1 ERIETE
7 GAGLSTRRYRSG
19 DPQRLTQGLDL
30 MLTPAA
36 KATAYLEELEASRQ
50 AAIAVSEQK
59 AEEAKLIA
67 AQQAGFQ
74 AAMEIFAG
82 VISVRGCELQS
93 GKPRR
98 RRLRRVISQL
108 ILRELSFSGKA
119 MTATQVANA
128 VNYLPERTETALR
141 RLENDGKLTRHEDG
155 RWAIAIA
162 AIAEPNGQAVSA

>member
-1 ERIETE
+1 
-7 GAGLSTRRYRSG
+7 
-19 DPQRLTQGLDL
+19 

-36 KATAYLEELEASRQ
+36 KATAYLEELEANRQ

-82 VISVRGCELQS
+82 AISVRGCELQS

-98 RRLRRVISQL
+98 RRPRRDISKL

-119 MTATQVANA
+119 MTATQVA
-128 VNYLPERTETALR
+128 
-141 RLENDGKLTRHEDG
+141 K
-155 RWAIAIA
+155 AI
-162 AIAEPNGQAVSA
+162 N